1 MIKHIEIY
9 DLFHSKKIINIKFNK
24 DLTILIGENGSG
36 KTTILNI
43 LNSIINNNYEDL
55 FKYKFKY
62 IEIAYVTNTI
72 IIFKFN
78 NKLVIIDSLDYILEK
93 AKENINEQDL
103 ENLNCCSILKDDYE
117 FEDYDD
123 EFIID
128 NLNKKSNYLYNNLYF
143 PTYRR
148 SEIELTDLLTDS
160 NIDKVMFKHRINNK
174 LNLKNTVIG
183 MNNLDI
189 ENLTKSKCLE
199 VTNKEHSILNSLVV
213 EIFTTL
219 LKVDKTK
226 PIDIDRVDE
235 NDVNTKISEICERT
249 EILSNTKGLEAKINT
264 YTKNIQKAKDLKNQ
278 VDYMLGNYINNLD
291 QTKDDMHDILANL
304 KETMDN
310 VEFRRNIQYSLS
322 KIFEIINT
330 YEEKCKNINDINLPF
345 KQIEE
350 TLNEFMKSKQAKFLK
365 GNLVFEKNGDKIF
378 FDDLS
383 AGEKQLTTMFLYI
396 GLAVQKNGI
405 VLIDEPELSLHMN
418 WQRKLLSR
426 IMENRNDIQLIVSTH
441 SSSIAVEHRNNIV
454 MIGEYYYD

>member
-1 MIKHIEIY
+1 MIKYIEIY
-9 DLFHSKKIINIKFNK
+9 DLFNSKKNINIRFNK
-24 DLTILIGENGSG
+24 DLTILIGQNGSG

-43 LNSIINNNYEDL
+43 LNSIINKNYEDL

-62 IEIAYVTNTI
+62 VEIGYVNNIHT
-72 IIFKFN
+72 IFKFG
-78 NKLVIIDSLDYILEK
+78 NKLAIVNPADYILK
-93 AKENINEQDL
+93 KDKKDVNEYDL
-103 ENLNCCSILKDDYE
+103 ENLECYTILERNE
-117 FEDYDD
+117 FEDD
-123 EFIID
+123 EEIVINNF
-128 NLNKKSNYLYNNLYF
+128 NKKNKYAYSNLYF

-148 SEIELTDLLTDS
+148 AEIELTDLLADS
-160 NIDKVMFKHRINNK
+160 DIDKVMFQHRINNK
-174 LNLKNTVIG
+174 LNSFKNTVIG

-189 ENLTKSKCLE
+189 ENLAKSKCLE

-213 EIFTTL
+213 EMFTTL
-219 LKVDKTK
+219 LKVDKAK

-264 YTKNIQKAKDLKNQ
+264 YTKSIKRAKGLKDQ

-291 QTKDDMHDILANL
+291 QTKDDMNDILGNL

-322 KIFEIINT
+322 QIFEIIDT
-330 YEEKCKNINDINLPF
+330 YEEKCKNINDIKLPF

-350 TLNEFMKSKQAKFLK
+350 TLNEFMKSKQAKFYK
-365 GNLVFEKNGDKIF
+365 GNLVFEKSNDLMF

-405 VLIDEPELSLHMN
+405 VLIDEPELSLHMG

-441 SSSIAVEHRNNIV
+441 SSSIAVEHRDKIV
-454 MIGEYYYD
+454 KIGEYDYE